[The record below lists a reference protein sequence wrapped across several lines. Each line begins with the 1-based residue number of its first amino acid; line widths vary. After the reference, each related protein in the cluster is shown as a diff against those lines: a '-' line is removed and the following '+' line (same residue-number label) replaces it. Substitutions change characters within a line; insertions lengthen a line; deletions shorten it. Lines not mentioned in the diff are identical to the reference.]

1 MNRHGPMRRCMG
13 GFSLLEVLV
22 AFTILALTLGVLWQ
36 IFSATAQRATVVQDT
51 HRAVMLAESK
61 MSELALTDVV
71 RAGAD
76 AGEVDATFRWQRHVE
91 PLEARR
97 ADRVHVMGCVSSH
110 RAGAVESPRSS
121 RLWPGRPAAI
131 RRTHDRAH
139 GGGRVKH
146 WRHSERALAA
156 RGFTL
161 VELVIALSI
170 LGILSLLLVN
180 GLGLATRT
188 WDAVEQRTTEAHQG
202 HLSVIFLQR
211 QIELAQPLRLSRD
224 ASAKQITFVGQQHA

>member
-1 MNRHGPMRRCMG
+1 MRRCMG

-61 MSELALTDVV
+61 MSELALTDVI

-97 ADRVHVMGCVSSH
+97 AASGTRSWAAYRVIVQVQW
-110 RAGAVESPRSS
+110 SPRE
-121 RLWPGRPAAI
+121 A
-131 RRTHDRAH
+131 RAY
-139 GGGRVKH
+139 GQD
-146 WRHSERALAA
+146 S
-156 RGFTL
+156 
-161 VELVIALSI
+161 
-170 LGILSLLLVN
+170 
-180 GLGLATRT
+180 
-188 WDAVEQRTTEAHQG
+188 
-202 HLSVIFLQR
+202 
-211 QIELAQPLRLSRD
+211 PLRSVVLTTVRMG
-224 ASAKQITFVGQQHA
+224 AAE